1 MPAIKSAKEKTF
13 RAYLG
18 LGSNLGKRL
27 GNIRSAIAA
36 LEQVPGIVIIKVS
49 SVYETDPM
57 GNVNQPKFLN
67 SVVEI
72 ETRLPATEL
81 LLTLQRIEKHMGR
94 KRQRK
99 DEPRI
104 IDLDILY
111 CDQLIVDTKELSIP
125 HPEAAKRA
133 FVLIPLS
140 EIAPNF
146 KDPTSKKKIGE
157 MISSVDI
164 KSQGIKKLDKSRY

>member
-1 MPAIKSAKEKTF
+1 MKISKEKAV
-13 RAYLG
+13 RAYIG

-36 LEQVPGIVIIKVS
+36 LEQVPGIIIMNTS
-49 SVYETDPM
+49 SVYETEPV

-67 SVVEI
+67 SVMEI
-72 ETRLPATEL
+72 ETRLPAAEL
-81 LLTLQRIEKHMGR
+81 LISLQRIEKHLGR

-111 CDQLIVDTKELSIP
+111 YDQLVTSTEQLTLP
-125 HPEAAKRA
+125 HAQAAMRA
-133 FVLIPLS
+133 FVMVPLL
-140 EIAPNF
+140 EIAPDLV
-146 KDPTSKKKIGE
+146 DPSRKKKISEILAGL
-157 MISSVDI
+157 DI
-164 KSQGIKKLDKSRY
+164 DGQGVRKLDKSRY

>member
-1 MPAIKSAKEKTF
+1 MRKTGEKAI
-13 RAYLG
+13 RAYIG

-36 LEQVPGIVIIKVS
+36 LEQVPGIIIRNTS
-49 SVYETDPM
+49 SVYETEPV
-57 GNVNQPKFLN
+57 GNIHQPKFIN

-72 ETRLPATEL
+72 ETRLSATEL
-81 LLTLQRIEKHMGR
+81 LISLQRIEKHMGR

-157 MISSVDI
+157 MITSVDI